1 MVTDGESSNRD
12 GAVFEAYN
20 AKQEG
25 IDIIA
30 LGMYYRQIDF
40 RPVEPSLSSSFRSSF
55 KDKPVAKLAF
65 FY

>member
-1 MVTDGESSNRD
+1 MVCFLQEDQSRYNVPNLVVMVTDGESSNRD

-30 LGMYYRQIDF
+30 LGKYYPQIDI
-40 RPVEPSLSSSFRSSF
+40 RPE
-55 KDKPVAKLAF
+55 
-65 FY
+65 